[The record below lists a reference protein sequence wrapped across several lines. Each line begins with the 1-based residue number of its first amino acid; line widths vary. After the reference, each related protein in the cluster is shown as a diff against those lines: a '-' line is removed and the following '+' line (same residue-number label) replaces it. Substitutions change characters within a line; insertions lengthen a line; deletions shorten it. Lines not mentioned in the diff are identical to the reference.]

1 MHVRNRWVAKL
12 RPGRNTVSFQESRRS
27 LATTM
32 ARSRLGLATMALCA
46 GCVFSSGLLADEAI
60 KDLPSIQVYG
70 FVDVGDG
77 GAAFRVNWGPS
88 GRVVTYI
95 GAVAPG
101 GGGSLHTPS
110 NKKPTAK
117 SNQDPNPCAGKAK
130 SDPIMIDTGAKVAT
144 ITDFALPGEMGL
156 TFVRYY
162 NSRFSCDGS
171 SSCQASMGIWTTN
184 LDFRLYVQ
192 CTASITTNEAMVA
205 SPDQLPGGGM
215 PVPCGPATFVRPDGS
230 MLSFDSTQNFFG
242 TQGETVPMPGPFNGD
257 GTATLSNN
265 GDGTYAVLD
274 EDSHRLTFDS
284 NGNLLSIKDE
294 SGIGWTITHP
304 DADTAVVTHTNG
316 QSFKLQRVNATST
329 YGAAKEIDV
338 TDPAGNVY
346 VYHST
351 TGFGNDF
358 AQPVSQIGVIDA
370 VTLPG
375 SPTTTIGYQ
384 YFPDDAATVTYGQ
397 LKEVDYNG
405 AAYDVTAYDSAGRA
419 NMTSLADGSEK
430 VSIVYGSNST
440 GPMATLTN
448 PLGHVDV
455 FQYNSNNLLTSISGE
470 PTAGC
475 DAFSASNTYD
485 ANGNMLSSTDNNGN
499 VTKYAYDANGLLQQ
513 KIEAEGTGAQRI
525 TDYAWDPTAGTD
537 RLLSE
542 TVEGYAKTT
551 YTYDSHNRVASVAVT
566 NLSGHG
572 TANQTLTTTYTYAL
586 YGNGLVHTLTVVP
599 PSGSGDKTVYTYDS
613 LGRLSSKANG
623 LGQTTT
629 YGNYNGLDKPGKV
642 VGPNGDETDIAYDAR
657 GRVVTKT
664 THPNGGTATW
674 SYTYDGFGLE
684 ATSTEPDGVV
694 TAWNRNADMRLT
706 SITHTDKE
714 GTSTETFGY
723 DANGDVTRHVVARG
737 SDTGLSESMTYD
749 GLGRLVKKDGANGQA
764 QTYHYDLN
772 GNVTSVTNVLGHT
785 EAYQYDALNRVTKI
799 TESGGATLGVPTL
812 SVPSSSTNG
821 SYSVAWSSMS
831 GATSYT
837 LQEQVNSGSWNTVYT
852 GSATSKAF
860 SGKGNGNYGYRVEA
874 CNAAGCGAWSAVAS
888 ATVLLPPPEP
898 ASLSIPATSS
908 GSVAVSWAGSS
919 TATSYTLQH
928 ADQGVTGWST
938 IYSGSATSYTQHET
952 TTGTWIYQ
960 VEACNSSGC
969 SIYRVSSGGVTVTI
983 PPASAP
989 SLSVPATNSSG
1000 SYTVSWGSVGGAT
1013 SYTLQEQVNGG
1024 GWSTAYSGSAT
1035 SKAFTGKSRGTSYGY
1050 RVEACNAGGCSPW
1063 SATHTVV
1070 LVPAAPSS
1078 ISVPAQA
1085 LYPGGTTISWAAVSG
1100 ATSYNLQRTFVAT
1113 GATSTIYTGSA
1124 TSHAD
1129 VTIPPGQYDYA
1140 VDACNAAG
1148 CSGWTRGG
1156 PLTSIPNCPESSAAE
1171 TAGSM
1176 EPLAIKCPNALP
1188 AAIKA
1193 NTP

>member
-1 MHVRNRWVAKL
+1 MRMLRTWAAKL
-12 RPGRNTVSFQESRRS
+12 QPGWLIDRLKKTQRPSFATKACSR
-27 LATTM
+27 T
-32 ARSRLGLATMALCA
+32 GLIAAALCA
-46 GCVFSSGLLADEAI
+46 GCVLSSGALALDTTSFSTVHVTGSGGGGF
-60 KDLPSIQVYG
+60 PVNYG
-70 FVDVGDG
+70 FWFSPE
-77 GAAFRVNWGPS
+77 APSYVNAIGPS
-88 GRVVTYI
+88 G
-95 GAVAPG
+95 
-101 GGGSLHTPS
+101 GGSPHTPV

-117 SNQDPNPCAGKAK
+117 SKQDPNPCANKQH
-130 SDPIMIDTGAKVAT
+130 DPIMLDTAAKVDT
-144 ITDFALPGEMGL
+144 VTDFALPGEMGL

-171 SSCQASMGIWTTN
+171 SSCQASVGTWTTN

-192 CTASITTNEAMVA
+192 CTASTTTDEAMVA
-205 SPDQLPGGGM
+205 SPDQLPGGGI

-230 MLSFDSTQNFFG
+230 MLSFSSTQNFFG

-265 GDGTYAVLD
+265 GDGTYTVID

-294 SGIGWTITHP
+294 SGIGWTLTHP
-304 DADTAVVTHTNG
+304 DASTVVVTHTNG
-316 QSFKLQRVNATST
+316 QSFTLERINASST
-329 YGAAKEIDV
+329 YGAAKEIKV
-338 TDPAGNVY
+338 TDPAGDVY
-346 VYHST
+346 IYQST
-351 TGFGNDF
+351 TGYGDF
-358 AQPVSQIGVIDA
+358 AQPVSQIGVIGS

-375 SPTTTIGYQ
+375 APATTVGYQ
-384 YFPDDAATVTYGQ
+384 YFPDNTATVSYAQ

-405 AAYDVTAYDSAGRA
+405 TAHDVTAYDSAGRA

-430 VSIVYGSNST
+430 VSIVYGSNSA
-440 GPMATLTN
+440 GPTATLTN

-455 FQYNSNNLLTSISGE
+455 FQYNSNELLTSISGQ

-499 VTKYAYDANGLLQQ
+499 VTKYTYDADGLLQQ
-513 KIEAEGTGAQRI
+513 KIEAAGTGAQRT

-542 TVEGYAKTT
+542 TVEGYAKTA
-551 YTYDSHNRVASVAVT
+551 YTYDSHNRIASVTVT

-599 PSGSGDKTVYTYDS
+599 PSGSGNKTVYTYDS
-613 LGRLSSKANG
+613 LGRLGSKANG

-629 YGNYNGLDKPGKV
+629 YGNYNGLDEPGKV
-642 VGPNGDETDIAYDAR
+642 VGPNGDETDVTYDAR
-657 GRVVTKT
+657 GRVVTRT

-694 TAWNRNADMRLT
+694 TAWNRNADMRVT

-723 DANGDVTRHVVARG
+723 DANGDVTRHAVVRG
-737 SDTGLSESMTYD
+737 SDTGLSESMAYD
-749 GLGRLVKKDGANGQA
+749 GLGRLIEKDGANGQA

-772 GNVTSVTNVLGHT
+772 GNVTSATNALGHT
-785 EAYQYDALNRVTKI
+785 VAYQYDALNRVTKI

-812 SVPSSSTNG
+812 SVPSSSTSG
-821 SYSVAWSSMS
+821 SYSVAWSGVS

-837 LQEQVNSGSWNTVYT
+837 LQEQVNSGSWSTVYT
-852 GSATSKAF
+852 GSGTSKAF
-860 SGKGNGNYGYRVEA
+860 SGKGNGNYGYRAEA
-874 CNAAGCGAWSAVAS
+874 CNVAGCGDWSVT
-888 ATVLLPPPEP
+888 ATVSVLFPPPTP
-898 ASLSIPATSS
+898 TSITVPATSS
-908 GSVAVSWAGSS
+908 TGVIPISWSASP
-919 TATSYTLQH
+919 TATNYDLHESLNGGAWTLIV
-928 ADQGVTGWST
+928 QGNTSTSATVTVSA
-938 IYSGSATSYTQHET
+938 SGSYVFLVSAN
-952 TTGTWIYQ
+952 
-960 VEACNSSGC
+960 NSSGWNGQVLA
-969 SIYRVSSGGVTVTI
+969 SKPVVVTF
-983 PPASAP
+983 PPTSAP

-1000 SYTVSWGSVGGAT
+1000 SYTVSWGSVSGAT
-1013 SYTLQEQVNGG
+1013 SYTLQEQANGG
-1024 GWSTAYSGSAT
+1024 GWSTTYSGSAA
-1035 SKAFTGKSRGTSYGY
+1035 SKAFSGKSHGASYGY
-1050 RVEACNAGGCSPW
+1050 RVEACNAGGCGPW

-1070 LVPAAPSS
+1070 LVPSAPSS
-1078 ISVPAQA
+1078 ISVPSQA

-1124 TSHAD
+1124 TSRAD

-1156 PLTSIPNCPESSAAE
+1156 PLTSVPNCPESSAAE

-1176 EPLAIKCPNALP
+1176 EPLAIKCPDALP
-1188 AAIKA
+1188 AAVKA